1 MTDLLLSNDDLDDL
15 RSGAKRV
22 TNPGARWVDKPGRV
36 MSGTYASATITTT
49 LSAGAKA
56 KGAVQDSTAAGFTVT
71 SVTPKRISARL
82 SIQIEDVAAVGQAN
96 LESILRENLSL
107 VNPEVDPEPVARLQA
122 YFFAGQYEILAGD
135 DEAAADWF
143 WRVIQSGDVRALTYA
158 GARAELGRLGKLEDQ
173 TPE

>member
-1 MTDLLLSNDDLDDL
+1 M
-15 RSGAKRV
+15 
-22 TNPGARWVDKPGRV
+22 
-36 MSGTYASATITTT
+36 
-49 LSAGAKA
+49 
-56 KGAVQDSTAAGFTVT
+56 
-71 SVTPKRISARL
+71 
-82 SIQIEDVAAVGQAN
+82 GQAN

-107 VNPEVDPEPVARLQA
+107 VNPDVDPEPVARLQA

-135 DEAAADWF
+135 DEAAVDWF